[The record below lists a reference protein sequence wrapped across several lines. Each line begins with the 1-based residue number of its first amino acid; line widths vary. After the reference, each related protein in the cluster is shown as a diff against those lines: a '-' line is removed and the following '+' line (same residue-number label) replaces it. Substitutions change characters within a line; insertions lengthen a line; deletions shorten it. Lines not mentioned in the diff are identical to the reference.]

1 MSLPDLGL
9 ERKFFGLWMNNKI
22 GFVHI
27 ADLKEPSQNAR
38 FWNTLKLPRFTLPQT
53 PFQNQAVVE
62 RFSL

>member
-38 FWNTLKLPRFTLPQT
+38 YWHIRPLPRLTLPKT
-53 PFQNQAVVE
+53 LAKTE
-62 RFSL
+62 